1 MRLLTCLIVL
11 LVPLSA
17 SGADKATKKTFGSGG
32 RTRTYYLLVPESAKK
47 AGSPPLIVLLH
58 GSGRDGKSLIDPWT
72 SLAKKE
78 GIVLV
83 APDAMTPQGWRVP
96 DDGPDFLHDLVELL
110 ANQIEIDR
118 QRVYIFGH
126 SAGAGHGLVMA
137 LLESEYFAAVAVHAG
152 MLPESSYQMLDRA
165 ARKTPIAMWIGT
177 EDALFPL
184 AVVRATRDALKAHGF
199 HPELTELAAHTHKL
213 LHSRRR
219 HQRRGLEISAADRAA
234 ERTTLRA
241 LPVLALAFAIVP
253 QTSGMSRDPL
263 DAIVL
268 GVGGMG
274 SAALLHL
281 ARRNPRVLGLEQF
294 QIPHEHGSSH
304 GLTRIIRL
312 AYWEHPAYV
321 PLLRRAYELWHELE
335 ALAGEQLLV
344 TTGSVDAGPPV
355 SVPIR
360 GVLKACRQ
368 FSLRHENV
376 RQFNTHQRFPGYR
389 LPNDLSRSVSTDGG
403 FLLSER
409 CITAHLNA
417 ALQLGATV
425 HTNERVVDWEVAGD
439 HVRVRTDRATYTTRR
454 LIITAGPWAG
464 KIVSALRPLVTVER
478 QVVMWLTPRRPDLFM
493 PGRFPVFYL
502 HGGRRQFLRFPCLR
516 RPRLQDRPVSPP
528 APDCGS
534 RSC

>member
-1 MRLLTCLIVL
+1 
-11 LVPLSA
+11 
-17 SGADKATKKTFGSGG
+17 
-32 RTRTYYLLVPESAKK
+32 
-47 AGSPPLIVLLH
+47 
-58 GSGRDGKSLIDPWT
+58 
-72 SLAKKE
+72 
-78 GIVLV
+78 
-83 APDAMTPQGWRVP
+83 
-96 DDGPDFLHDLVELL
+96 
-110 ANQIEIDR
+110 
-118 QRVYIFGH
+118 
-126 SAGAGHGLVMA
+126 
-137 LLESEYFAAVAVHAG
+137 
-152 MLPESSYQMLDRA
+152 
-165 ARKTPIAMWIGT
+165 
-177 EDALFPL
+177 
-184 AVVRATRDALKAHGF
+184 
-199 HPELTELAAHTHKL
+199 
-213 LHSRRR
+213 
-219 HQRRGLEISAADRAA
+219 
-234 ERTTLRA
+234 
-241 LPVLALAFAIVP
+241 
-253 QTSGMSRDPL
+253 MSRDPL

-368 FSLRHENV
+368 FSLRHET
-376 RQFNTHQRFPGYR
+376 FDSSTLHQRFPGYR
-389 LPNDLSRSVSTDGG
+389 LPNDLVAVFQPDGG

-464 KIVSALRPLVTVER
+464 KIVSALRPLVTVEH

-502 HGGRRQFLRFPCLR
+502 HGDDGSFYGFPVFGDLGFKIGRYHHLRQIVDPDHVDRTCHPEDEMVLRQAIQRYFPDADGPPTLLKTCLFTNTSDEHFIIDTLSDTPRIVVAAGFSGHGYKFCSVIGEILADLALEGGTRHDISLFTLQR
-516 RPRLQDRPVSPP
+516 RD
-528 APDCGS
+528 
-534 RSC
+534 